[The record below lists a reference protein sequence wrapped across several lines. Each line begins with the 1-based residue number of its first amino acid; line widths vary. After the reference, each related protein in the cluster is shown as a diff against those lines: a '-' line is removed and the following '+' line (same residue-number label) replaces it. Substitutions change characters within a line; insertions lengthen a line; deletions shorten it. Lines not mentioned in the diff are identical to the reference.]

1 MSWWRTIKKRPKMT
15 SLDFKHGVTMGLL
28 AKGLITD
35 FSEPERRNWR
45 AQSIPGL
52 KLKIR
57 EGKVD

>member
-1 MSWWRTIKKRPKMT
+1 MT